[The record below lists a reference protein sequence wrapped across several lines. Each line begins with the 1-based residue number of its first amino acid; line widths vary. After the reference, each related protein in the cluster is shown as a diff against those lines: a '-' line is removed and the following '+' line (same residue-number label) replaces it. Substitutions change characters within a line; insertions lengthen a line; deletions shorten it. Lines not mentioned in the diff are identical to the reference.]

1 MNTGTTKTATHDS
14 KDKLQYGDSPENRSP
29 SSEHLMQVFTGDSST
44 TTNMTPNKIELKL
57 KDVKS
62 PTSDEIQK
70 QIIDESPKAYTA
82 AVAAKLTHKPRRQ
95 IVRKL
100 RGIINKIQKNAFKRP
115 DLAHLKQ
122 ELESIYPPVRLFKQP
137 HN

>member
-1 MNTGTTKTATHDS
+1 
-14 KDKLQYGDSPENRSP
+14 
-29 SSEHLMQVFTGDSST
+29 MQVFTGDSST
-44 TTNMTPNKIELKL
+44 TTNTTPDKIELKL

-82 AVAAKLTHKPRRQ
+82 AAAKLTHKPHRQ

-100 RGIINKIQKNAFKRP
+100 RGVIDKIRKNAFKRP

-122 ELESIYPPVRLFKQP
+122 ELESISSFCKQKWYASL
-137 HN
+137 HLC